1 VDCGQKKY
9 CFTESVVAAI
19 EPKLQLAEID
29 RLKHKPASNLDAYA
43 RPRDVY

>member
-1 VDCGQKKY
+1 MLLYQ
-9 CFTESVVAAI
+9 SVVAAI